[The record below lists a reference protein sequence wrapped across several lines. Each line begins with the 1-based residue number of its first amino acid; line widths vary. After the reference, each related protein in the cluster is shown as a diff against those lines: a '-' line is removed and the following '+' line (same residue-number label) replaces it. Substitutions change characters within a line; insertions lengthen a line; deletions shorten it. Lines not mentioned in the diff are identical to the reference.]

1 MRVSR
6 AQADENRER
15 IIETA
20 ARLFREKGFDGIGLN
35 DLMQAAGLTRGGFYG
50 HFDSKQDLAAQACRR
65 ALEANA
71 DTLADDAYADLPR
84 FVDFYLSDA
93 HCDDAGQG
101 CALAALAGDVARQ
114 DPELRRVLTHGVEH
128 FAEAMA
134 QRVTGATAADRRESA
149 LSAVAVLV
157 GAVVLA
163 RAVDDPSLS
172 TALRAAAR
180 ASIVA
185 RGGA

>member
-50 HFDSKQDLAAQACRR
+50 HFESKQDLAAMACKR

-71 DTLADDAYADLPR
+71 ETLSDEAHGDLSG

-93 HCDDAGQG
+93 HCADSGQG
-101 CALAALAGDVARQ
+101 CTLAALAGDVARQ
-114 DPELRRVLTHGVEH
+114 DAGLRHVLRGGVEH
-128 FAEAMA
+128 FVDAMA
-134 QRVTGATAADRRESA
+134 QRVAGASEAERREAA
-149 LSAVAVLV
+149 LAAVATLV

-163 RAVDDPSLS
+163 RAVDDPALS
-172 TALRAAAR
+172 AALRSAAR
-180 ASIVA
+180 ASLLA
-185 RGGA
+185 RG

>member
-20 ARLFREKGFDGIGLN
+20 AELFREKGFDGIGLN

-50 HFDSKQDLAAQACRR
+50 HFESKHDLAAQACRR

-71 DTLADDAYADLPR
+71 STLSDDAHADLAG

-93 HCDDAGQG
+93 HCANAGQG
-101 CALAALAGDVARQ
+101 CTLAALAGDIARQ
-114 DPELRRVLTHGVEH
+114 DANLRGVLRAGVEQ
-128 FAEAMA
+128 FADALAPRM
-134 QRVTGATAADRRESA
+134 TGADEAERRDAA
-149 LSAVAVLV
+149 LSAIATLV

-163 RAVDDPSLS
+163 RAVDDPKLS
-172 TALRAAAR
+172 SALRSAAR
-180 ASIVA
+180 ASVLA
-185 RGGA
+185 RRG

>member
-50 HFDSKQDLAAQACRR
+50 HFESKQDLAAMACKR

-71 DTLADDAYADLPR
+71 ATLSDEAHRDLSG

-93 HCDDAGQG
+93 HC
-101 CALAALAGDVARQ
+101 
-114 DPELRRVLTHGVEH
+114 
-128 FAEAMA
+128 
-134 QRVTGATAADRRESA
+134 AD
-149 LSAVAVLV
+149 
-157 GAVVLA
+157 
-163 RAVDDPSLS
+163 
-172 TALRAAAR
+172 
-180 ASIVA
+180 
-185 RGGA
+185 